1 MAEPRPTEPASLRWW
16 GFGAL
21 APLSLVIAAVLV
33 VLAVAAGYEV
43 AARRAPTYVASAA
56 TMLDQPMAVAQSQD
70 AGVVDKLARLRL
82 KYAGIL
88 RSDAVVQVAA
98 TASGVSRDT
107 VAATEL
113 ARVDDGSLLLYVGA
127 SSTRPGRAVTVA
139 NALASALSAYVTHEQ
154 NGAQI
159 AARDRVELTV
169 IAPARHAQA
178 ILPTQRQKLLT
189 GFAAGLVAFV
199 VLGGVLDVMRR
210 RAS

>member
-1 MAEPRPTEPASLRWW
+1 LRWW

-21 APLSLVIAAVLV
+21 APLTLAIAGLLV
-33 VLAVAAGYEV
+33 VLSAGAGYEV
-43 AARRAPTYVASAA
+43 AAHRSPTYIASAA
-56 TMLDQPMAVAQSQD
+56 TMLDQPLPVAQSQD

-88 RSDAVVQVAA
+88 RSDAVVDVAA
-98 TASGVSRDT
+98 TAAGVSRDT

-127 SSTRPGRAVTVA
+127 SSTRSARAVKVA
-139 NALASALSAYVTHEQ
+139 NALAAALSAYVEHEQ
-154 NGAQI
+154 SAAQI
-159 AARDRVELTV
+159 APKDRVALNV
-169 IAPARHAQA
+169 VAPARHATA
-178 ILPTQRQKLLT
+178 ILPTNRQKLLT
-189 GFAAGLVAFV
+189 AFAAGLVAFV

>member
-21 APLSLVIAAVLV
+21 APLTLVIAALLVLV
-33 VLAVAAGYEV
+33 AAVAGYEV

-56 TMLDQPMAVAQSQD
+56 TMLDQPLTVAQSQD

-98 TASGVSRDT
+98 TSAGVSRDV
-107 VAATEL
+107 VAATEI
-113 ARVDDGSLLLYVGA
+113 AHVDDGSLLLYVGA
-127 SSTRPGRAVTVA
+127 SSTRSARAVRVA
-139 NALASALSAYVTHEQ
+139 NALANALSAYVAHEQ
-154 NGAQI
+154 KAAQI
-159 AARDRVELTV
+159 APRDQVALVV

-178 ILPTQRQKLLT
+178 VLPTQRQKLLT
-189 GFAAGLVAFV
+189 AFGAGLAAFV

>member
-1 MAEPRPTEPASLRWW
+1 MRWW

-21 APLSLVIAAVLV
+21 APLTLVIAALLVLV
-33 VLAVAAGYEV
+33 ATIAGYEV

-56 TMLDQPMAVAQSQD
+56 TMLDQPLTVAQSQD

-98 TASGVSRDT
+98 TSAGVSRDT
-107 VAATEL
+107 VAATEI

-127 SSTRPGRAVTVA
+127 SSTRSARAVRVA
-139 NALASALSAYVTHEQ
+139 NALANALSAYVAHEQ
-154 NGAQI
+154 TSAQI
-159 AARDRVELTV
+159 APRDRVELVV
-169 IAPARHAQA
+169 IAPARYAQA
-178 ILPTQRQKLLT
+178 VLPTKRQKLLT
-189 GFAAGLVAFV
+189 AFGAGLVAFV